1 MANRK
6 RSRPRANPGAKPDP
20 APADQAPPI
29 DVDEPMRVI
38 DHRGGGWWRASN
50 SLIDIYGPKIGAIGV
65 AVYCVLARY
74 SENGTQPCK
83 PSIHKI
89 AKQLDISDN
98 TVKAKLDILGQG
110 RPAAP
115 GRPTV
120 KGLRLI
126 HVKRGRREIINGKV
140 RNQPNVYTLLPIP
153 GSTIDL
159 GQPLTQVDG
168 STIDPPLGQQL
179 PTKKTNPKKTPPPT
193 PETGQAE
200 AQHNGGAD
208 AGKNAPEPEHA
219 ETVMREL
226 VAHGAARTQHAKR
239 IAAKIAQHAPA
250 LDVARAVI
258 AATGQ
263 DVKASKAKNP
273 PGAMLTRLDAM
284 TAEDWKAKTPA
295 PAVTWR
301 VIEGEE

>member
-1 MANRK
+1 MTK
-6 RSRPRANPGAKPDP
+6 RTQPRVGASKRAKPDP
-20 APADQAPPI
+20 TPAEGDGPPI
-29 DVDEPMRVI
+29 DVDEPMQVI

-50 SLIDIYGPKIGAIGV
+50 SLIDVYGPKIGAIGV

-110 RPAAP
+110 RPGAA
-115 GRPTV
+115 GRPPV

-159 GQPLTQVDG
+159 GQPLTQVGG
-168 STIDPPLGQQL
+168 STIDPPLGQPL
-179 PTKKTNPKKTPPPT
+179 PTKKTNTKKTPPPT
-193 PETGQAE
+193 SETGQAE
-200 AQHNGGAD
+200 AQHGGGD
-208 AGKNAPEPEHA
+208 AGKADPELA
-219 ETVMREL
+219 EQVMREL
-226 VAHGAARTQHAKR
+226 VKHGAARIPHTER
-239 IAAKIAQHAPA
+239 IAAKIARYAHS
-250 LDVARAVI
+250 LGVAAAVI
-258 AATGQ
+258 ASTLQ
-263 DVKASKAKNP
+263 DVKATKAGRP
-273 PGAMLTRLDAM
+273 VGAMLTRLDGM
-284 TAEDWKAKTPA
+284 TADDWKQTPA
-295 PAVTWR
+295 TTV
-301 VIEGEE
+301 VIARERDE